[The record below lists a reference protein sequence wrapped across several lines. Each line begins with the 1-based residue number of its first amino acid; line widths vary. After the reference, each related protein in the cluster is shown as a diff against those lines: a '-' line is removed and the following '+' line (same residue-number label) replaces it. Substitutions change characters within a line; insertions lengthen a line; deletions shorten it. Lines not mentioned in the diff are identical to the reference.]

1 VIFVPLVR
9 SHPPTSCEDNIRGF
23 AGRTPDKPRT
33 ALERM
38 PGNAQVDFQRAVDP
52 DGLELLQHA
61 AAAKKSGAV
70 LNSARATL
78 SLLAGDLSGDDA
90 TKLSSGIDSLQ
101 RSVDS
106 LNRDGLEARTDRLK
120 NFVAEKREQ
129 AKKAQDQQEFLDEFE
144 RLKTDEKWSFEDTY
158 SKMVGLQDLLARFV
172 NSKVKDG
179 IASPTFRLA
188 AHLDE
193 HANNVVYEERAGII
207 WGVTLHS
214 GRSTFR
220 NCSSKE
226 QFTGMRQTIS
236 TLMTTRSLWSR
247 IRDQFPC
254 LKECAG
260 SRCSIKCAPPRTFKM
275 HAKRLD
281 SYHSTV
287 SS

>member
-1 VIFVPLVR
+1 VAWAGSAWYLIIFAGIVAAVIVVPLVR
-9 SHPPTSCEDNIRGF
+9 SHPPASCEDNIRGF

-52 DGLELLQHA
+52 EGLELLQHA

-70 LNSARATL
+70 LDSARATL

-106 LNRDGLEARTDRLK
+106 LNRDGPEARTDRLK

-144 RLKTDEKWSFEDTY
+144 RLKTDEKWSFEDTC

-188 AHLDE
+188 AQLDE

-220 NCSSKE
+220 NCSSKG

-236 TLMTTRSLWSR
+236 TLMTTCSL
-247 IRDQFPC
+247 
-254 LKECAG
+254 
-260 SRCSIKCAPPRTFKM
+260 
-275 HAKRLD
+275 
-281 SYHSTV
+281 
-287 SS
+287 